1 MKKQTMGI
9 IGGAV
14 LVIAVIAGL
23 LLWKNNSKDSNKTS
37 KSSSDSTVSSSIVG
51 ISDGGRARKCTMSY
65 STSGGEG
72 KGTIYTDGK
81 GQGRMVFA
89 VGTDKGTEGEV
100 NQIRQGD
107 TSYTWIQAGGR
118 TVGFKAKIASSNKNT
133 VSSTSGPG
141 LNDNY
146 DMKCSSWTVDASQ
159 FTIPTDIKFLGTGTL
174 SQ

>member
-1 MKKQTMGI
+1 MKKQTIGI

-23 LLWKNNSKDSNKTS
+23 LLWKNNSKDSSKTS
-37 KSSSDSTVSSSIVG
+37 TSSSDSSVSSSIVG

-65 STSGGEG
+65 ATAGGNG

-81 GQGRMVFA
+81 GQGRMVFT
-89 VGTDKGTEGEV
+89 VDTDKGTEGEI
-100 NQIRQGD
+100 NQIRKGD

-118 TVGFKAKIASSNKNT
+118 TVGYKATITSSTTNT

-141 LNDNY
+141 LNDNF

-159 FTIPTDIKFLGTGTL
+159 FTVPTDVTFLGTGTL
-174 SQ
+174 N